1 MKVGK
6 DFVYVTQKND
16 MLFMW
21 LDEPVKTEKG
31 WQGKQP
37 YVNSVLYKKIH
48 DIVGNRKIEEYEM
61 IAV

>member
-1 MKVGK
+1 
-6 DFVYVTQKND
+6 
-16 MLFMW
+16 MW

-37 YVNSVLYKKIH
+37 YVNSVLYKKIQ